1 MKKLDLVILKKDKP
15 YIESNLKK
23 GTHGIVVSSNGRI
36 SDVLFFNPENRGDY
50 LIAKINA
57 NDVDVEKERLPYDLA
72 EELNEKLKNSEIKS
86 KNHFETL
93 KIKAYDMVEL
103 TVEDEKYSKYG
114 IHKGDRGCVM
124 DDYAVKNYIE
134 VDFSGID
141 KDGNYYGDCISVKVE
156 DIKVVTEP

>member
-1 MKKLDLVILKKDKP
+1 MKKSDLVVLKNDKP

-23 GTHGIVVSSNGRI
+23 GMHGIVVSSNGRI

-86 KNHFETL
+86 KNHFKTL

-103 TVEDEKYSKYG
+103 TVEDAKYSKYG

-141 KDGNYYGDCISVKVE
+141 KNGNYYGNCISVKVE
-156 DIKVVTEP
+156 DLKVVTEP

>member
-1 MKKLDLVILKKDKP
+1 MKKSDLVVLKNDKP
-15 YIESNLKK
+15 YTGSNLKK
-23 GTHGIVVSSNGRI
+23 GMHGIVVSSNGRI
-36 SDVLFFNPENRGDY
+36 SDVLFFNSENRGDY

-72 EELNEKLKNSEIKS
+72 EELNEKLKNSEVKS
-86 KNHFETL
+86 KNHFDTL

-103 TVEDEKYSKYG
+103 TVEDEKYLKYG
-114 IHKGDRGCVM
+114 IHKGDRGCVT

-141 KDGNYYGDCISVKVE
+141 KDDNYYGDCISAATSDCV
-156 DIKVVTEP
+156 

>member
-1 MKKLDLVILKKDKP
+1 M
-15 YIESNLKK
+15 
-23 GTHGIVVSSNGRI
+23 
-36 SDVLFFNPENRGDY
+36 
-50 LIAKINA
+50 IAKINA

-86 KNHFETL
+86 KKHFETL

-103 TVEDEKYSKYG
+103 TVEDAKYSKYG

-124 DDYAVKNYIE
+124 DDYAAKNYIE

-141 KDGNYYGDCISVKVE
+141 KDGNYYGNCISVKVE
-156 DIKVVTEP
+156 DLKVVTEP